1 MYILLL
7 LLAATF
13 LISIFTTNWPV
24 KFYHHYLLKQ
34 LAELLGAIPEKN
46 GLLSSSVYSQ
56 INTIYRDKE
65 LKIRFVEA
73 SVDSIKEH
81 SGLEIR
87 MYINVSAQGVLEC
100 YPMRKGK
107 HEWGD
112 FKRFL
117 TGDPGLDRQWF
128 ILTNEPVAAGV
139 IWDSCRFPD
148 LLRYPGLEKLLINQN
163 ELIVQFKYYYWS
175 AEKVKQFIDQLV
187 HVC

>member
-7 LLAATF
+7 LLAAGF

-24 KFYHHYLLKQ
+24 KFYHHCLLKQ

-56 INTIYRDKE
+56 INTIYKDKA

-73 SVDSIKEH
+73 SVDSIKAH

-87 MYINVSAQGVLEC
+87 MEIDISAQGVLEC
-100 YPMRKGK
+100 YPMRKNK

-117 TGDPGLDRQWF
+117 TGDPGLDREWF
-128 ILTNEPVAAGV
+128 ILTNESVAASD
-139 IWDSCRFPD
+139 IWNSCRFSD
-148 LLRYPGLEKLLINQN
+148 LLRYPGLEELLLNRH
-163 ELIVQFKYYYWS
+163 ELIVQFKYYRS
-175 AEKVKQFIDQLV
+175 AEKVKQFIERLV
-187 HVC
+187 QIC